1 MKKTAILKNDL
12 FLEHNPGAYHVE
24 CPERLAVIY
33 EQLSRPM
40 IGEQFIFP
48 DFQPASHEMLE
59 TVHTNAHVAHV
70 ASTAG
75 KSFASLDPDTQTSS
89 LSYDA
94 ACLAAGAVTKG
105 AEMVMSEEADNCF
118 ALVRPPGHHAEA
130 DRAMGFCLFNNI
142 AVGAQYALDHLGAK
156 RVLIMDW
163 DLHHGNGTQ
172 HSFYDTDQ
180 VLYFSTHQFPHYP
193 GTGSLLEV
201 GSGAGEGY
209 TINVPLPGGQ
219 DDRDYGQIF
228 TKILV
233 PIVRQY
239 EPDLM
244 MISAGFDIYQGDP
257 LGGMKVTDKGFALMT
272 RILTDLAEEVCD
284 GRLVI
289 SLEGGYNLEGL
300 RDGALAVLNE
310 LLGVGLTEEEYS
322 DLLSNNIESPTID
335 QARNI
340 AKNYWKL

>member
-1 MKKTAILKNDL
+1 MRKTVILKNDL
-12 FLEHNPGAYHVE
+12 FLEHDPGSHHVE

-33 EQLSRPM
+33 EQLSRPLQN
-40 IGEQFIFP
+40 EQFIFP
-48 DFQPASHEMLE
+48 DFSPATHEILE
-59 TVHTNAHVAHV
+59 TVHTKAHVAHV

-75 KSFASLDPDTQTSS
+75 KSFASLDPDTQTSA
-89 LSYDA
+89 LSHDA
-94 ACLAAGAVTKG
+94 ACLAAGAVIKG
-105 AEMVMSEEADNCF
+105 AKMVMAGEADNGF

-172 HSFYDTDQ
+172 HSFYDTDH

-219 DDRDYGQIF
+219 GDRDYGQIF
-228 TKILV
+228 TEILAPV
-233 PIVRQY
+233 VRQY
-239 EPDLM
+239 KPDLM
-244 MISAGFDIYQGDP
+244 MVSAGFDVYRGDP
-257 LGGMKVTDKGFALMT
+257 LGGMEVTEKGFALMT
-272 RILTDLAEEVCD
+272 KILVDLAAEVCG
-284 GRLVI
+284 GRLVFA
-289 SLEGGYNLEGL
+289 LEGGYNLEGL
-300 RDGALAVLNE
+300 RDGVLAVLNE
-310 LLGVGLTEEEYS
+310 LRGEGLTDGEYA
-322 DLLSNNIESPTID
+322 DLVSNYIESPIIE